1 MHVNAT
7 EPASNGI
14 SGRSFLDTHQHHALA
29 PRPINSTLSTMSSGI
44 VTTTLDRYRRF
55 GAFLDGTDNQAV
67 ANKMLASFKNIGFV
81 YLLNHGIPPEW
92 IARRFSPSKEFFA
105 QPTEVKM
112 LAPHPP
118 SGTHHRGTVIS
129 VLWVTRQPLNTT
141 FQVNLPQDKRR
152 SSSMCTAPTQSPNSA
167 CKRPNTCISS
177 TCCYMHTFFWD
188 AYALLELHVDCGTQL
203 RP

>member
-14 SGRSFLDTHQHHALA
+14 SGRSFLDTHQTHHAPGTKADKLHSFHHELWD
-29 PRPINSTLSTMSSGI
+29 RDDNFGI
-44 VTTTLDRYRRF
+44 AIVDF

-67 ANKMLASFKNIGFV
+67 ANKMLASSRISASSTFSITEF
-81 YLLNHGIPPEW
+81 HREW
-92 IARRFSPSKEFFA
+92 IARKFFA

-118 SGTHHRGTVIS
+118 SGTHHR
-129 VLWVTRQPLNTT
+129 
-141 FQVNLPQDKRR
+141 VNLPQDKRR
-152 SSSMCTAPTQSPNSA
+152 SSSMLYGSNANRRTARASA
-167 CKRPNTCISS
+167 E
-177 TCCYMHTFFWD
+177 YLYFVYLLLHAHLLLD